1 MSVIAN
7 KTAGGVK
14 DKDDDLLAGV
24 KSTALLFGDQ
34 TKAWLTGFSGV
45 GVSALALAGYLS
57 HQTWPYFV
65 GVALTASHLAWQVM
79 YISPGRCQQ

>member
-1 MSVIAN
+1 M
-7 KTAGGVK
+7 GDVK

-79 YISPGRCQQ
+79 YISVGRC